1 MAKILVADDD
11 SSLLELYEAIF
22 TKHGFEVKVVLNGL
36 EALNAVK
43 ESHYDV
49 LLSDIKMPVMDGV
62 ELLAE
67 IRKLDPDIP
76 IVVLVSG
83 YSEFSESDLMQKG
96 ANAFL
101 AKPLKGSELIHKVN
115 ELLKLKKKLKYSLE

>member
-1 MAKILVADDD
+1 MTRVLVADDD

-22 TKHGFEVKVVLNGL
+22 VKHGFEVKVVLNGF
-36 EALNAVK
+36 EALNALK
-43 ESHYDV
+43 ESHYDL

-67 IRKLDPDIP
+67 IRKIDPRIP
-76 IVVLVSG
+76 LVILVSG
-83 YSEFSESDLMQKG
+83 YSEFSEDDLMGKG

-101 AKPLKGSELIHKVN
+101 SKPLKGSELIHKVN
-115 ELLKLKKKLKYSLE
+115 ELLSLRN